1 MCKGVGTSS
10 IQPSTLP
17 VPDQHSLYRRLDF
30 LIFSFR
36 SLLRIQGWALYS
48 ETLGYELGLYDD
60 PMTRSSNK
68 ELLGRAKFIPKKLTS
83 GVEICRDRRS
93 FKIFVSCVNFHRK
106 Q

>member
-1 MCKGVGTSS
+1 MCKGVGRSS
-10 IQPSTLP
+10 VQPSTLS
-17 VPDQHSLYRRLDF
+17 VPDQHGLYRRLGF

-68 ELLGRAKFIPKKLTS
+68 ELLVRPNLFLK
-83 GVEICRDRRS
+83 
-93 FKIFVSCVNFHRK
+93 N
-106 Q
+106 